1 MRYIVAFLILV
12 GMSVPSYSQHW
23 HGHRHYVPH
32 HRHYVPHHRHY
43 HPPRVIH
50 RPPAYYPPPRAYYP
64 PPRAYYPPPVHVPR
78 HNRWRERAA
87 TAAIIAIFGTA
98 AAYYAYCNNNP
109 YDDYCI

>member
-12 GMSVPSYSQHW
+12 GMTVPSYSQHR

-32 HRHYVPHHRHY
+32 HHY

-64 PPRAYYPPPVHVPR
+64 PPRAYYPPPVHVAPR
-78 HNRWRERAA
+78 QNRWRERAA
-87 TAAIIAIFGTA
+87 TAAIISIFGTA

-109 YDDYCI
+109 YDDYCY